1 MPAKLIF
8 GFCQFYSVC
17 VILIAATFNVSSLL
31 QVAIITNMRF
41 IQVLVEMKDTLQNF
55 RFIENMTDDK
65 IMILAK
71 TGIFCH
77 CAINVYEWA
86 MVSDFIIV
94 FQSFFYFLDRLSLA
108 IFHP

>member
-1 MPAKLIF
+1 M
-8 GFCQFYSVC
+8 C
-17 VILIAATFNVSSLL
+17 VILIVATFNVSSLL

-41 IQVLVEMKDTLQNF
+41 SQVLVEMKDTLQNF

-86 MVSDFIIV
+86 MVDEIMLAFHFFI
-94 FQSFFYFLDRLSLA
+94 YFLTD
-108 IFHP
+108 FHWQPSILDQGTMGHVLWRT

>member
-1 MPAKLIF
+1 M
-8 GFCQFYSVC
+8 C
-17 VILIAATFNVSSLL
+17 VILIVATFNVSSLL

-41 IQVLVEMKDTLQNF
+41 SQVLVEMKDTLQNF

-86 MVSDFIIV
+86 MVGDFIIV
-94 FQSFFYFLDRLSLA
+94 FLF
-108 IFHP
+108 IFS